1 VVERRTFL
9 TGLTGAAALSA
20 VPSLSRSSP
29 RATRKAKALKPGDT
43 LGLVAPAGF
52 VGDRFGVDEIADA
65 VRAMGLVPKPAPH
78 LTTREG
84 YLAGDDRTRAADL
97 QAMFEDESVAA
108 IMAVRGG
115 WGCARIL
122 PYLDFA
128 RIARHPKLFVG
139 FSDNT
144 ALHLA
149 FAARGGWGCARIL
162 PYLDFARIARHPKLF
177 VGFSDNT
184 ALHLAFAA
192 RCGFPTLHAPNA
204 SASWPQASWDAFYAL
219 AFEGATPTITVPN
232 GAGGGLGRT
241 AGRVRTF
248 RAGTASGRLLG
259 GNLTVLSALVGTP
272 YLPDFTGAI
281 LFLED
286 TNEAEYRIDRM
297 LTQLALAGVLG
308 KVAGI
313 AFGQCTDCEE
323 QAPGYGNFTIYE
335 VLDRAF
341 AGLGVPAFQ
350 GLPFGHIAT
359 QASMPEG
366 VMAEIDAGAGT
377 LRILEPVVVA
387 ASA

>member
-149 FAARGGWGCARIL
+149 FAAR
-162 PYLDFARIARHPKLF
+162 
-177 VGFSDNT
+177 
-184 ALHLAFAA
+184 
-192 RCGFPTLHAPNA
+192 CGFPTLHAPNA
-204 SASWPQASWDAFYAL
+204 SASWPQASWDAFHAL

-335 VLDRAF
+335 VLDCAF